1 MTITINKQK
10 IKNYTTGFLIIIGTA
25 ILGIFFITRGSNP
38 ETVSAELLRDEFGS
52 AYTEEIDS
60 SGELVEIDLEASE
73 GEIEIFDGFKTQ
85 VWNYNGSVP
94 GPEIRIKIGDTLK
107 VNFTNNLPDETTIHW
122 HGVRVPNAMDGVPGI
137 NQDPIQPGE
146 SFVYEFTPKDAGT
159 FWFHPHVRG
168 SEQLERGL
176 FGTLIV
182 EDDTSEQYS
191 QDIVW
196 VVDDWRMTE
205 DYQVDS
211 NFVTGHD
218 LAHDGRWGNVITVN
232 ANLNETLAV
241 RPGERVRL
249 RIVNS
254 SNARVY
260 TPSFGSLDA
269 KIIAVDGMYVKE
281 VQNASGFEL
290 SPGNR
295 IDVDI
300 KIPSDTS
307 GKSYEIYDN
316 YTRYSNQL
324 GEINV
329 EGGNVATPLFEYPTN
344 QNIPDWND
352 AINAKVDKEYK
363 LNARRTSGGMGMMGG
378 IEWTINDKAYPD
390 YEPFEFKYNKF
401 NKIKFT
407 NESYRLHPMHLHGQF
422 FKVLSRNGKVVNEP
436 FLRDTVLLSS
446 QETVE
451 IAFVPL
457 DKGEWAQH
465 CHIQEHA
472 DAGMMNTVIVN

>member
-1 MTITINKQK
+1 MTITVNKQK
-10 IKNYTTGFLIIIGTA
+10 IKNYSTGFLVFIGIA
-25 ILGIFFITRGSNP
+25 MLGLVFITRGSDP
-38 ETVSAELLRDEFGS
+38 ETVSAESLRDEFGT
-52 AYTEEIDS
+52 AYTEDVDK
-60 SGELVEIDLEASE
+60 SGDLVELDLEASE
-73 GEIEIFDGFKTQ
+73 GEIEIFDGYKTK

-94 GPEIRIKIGDTLK
+94 GPEIRIKLGDTLK
-107 VNFTNNLPDETTIHW
+107 VNFKNNLPDETTIHW
-122 HGVRVPNAMDGVPGI
+122 HGVRVPNAMDGVPGV
-137 NQDPIQPGE
+137 NQDPIQSGDT
-146 SFVYEFTPKDAGT
+146 FVYEFTPKDAGT

-182 EDDTSEQYS
+182 EDEISEQYS
-191 QDIVW
+191 QDVVW

-205 DYQVDS
+205 NYQVDPY
-211 NFVTGHD
+211 FVTGHD

-232 ANLNETLAV
+232 ANLNETLKV
-241 RPGERVRL
+241 RPGERIRL

-260 TPSFGSLDA
+260 ASSFGSLDA

-281 VQNASGFEL
+281 IQNASGFEL

-300 KIPSDTS
+300 KVPSNAN
-307 GKSYEIYDN
+307 GESYKIFDN

-324 GEINV
+324 GVINV
-329 EGGNVATPLFEYPTN
+329 EGATVETPLFEYPTN
-344 QNIPDWND
+344 PDIPDWEE
-352 AINAKVDKEYK
+352 AINAEVDKEYK
-363 LNARRTSGGMGMMGG
+363 LNARRTSRGMGMMGG
-378 IEWTINDKAYPD
+378 IEWTMNDKAYPD
-390 YEPFEFKYNKF
+390 YNPFEFKYNTF

-422 FKVLSRNGKVVNEP
+422 FKVVSRNGKPVNEP
-436 FLRDTVLLSS
+436 YFRDTVLLSS

-472 DAGMMNTVIVN
+472 DAGMMNTIIVK